1 MGVKVLLYLL
11 FLIISFPAYPSWRA
25 DFQIKGKDMGVSPL
39 LKLLPPFSRNQRW
52 NIEGRISP
60 DLEVSGDGKILNIQG
75 KVDYQDLSITHTIGK
90 FYLFTPSLSLQ
101 ELKVERK
108 EKKWKVETLL
118 TSPEIDYLGFTF
130 KDVEALLII
139 EDGKLT
145 LKSLTCVLGEGKIHV
160 TGNIDLTDPKFP
172 LDFKGKG
179 EGIKLENITFH
190 PGKGKLHV
198 RFRIK
203 GNGIDPASL
212 NGWAKLEV
220 KNGELGR
227 LPVILEIFSLLF
239 KGTSRASL
247 HSAKGDFKIRDG
259 FAYTDNLELRGKGV
273 SVLAKGYVG
282 WNRKLDFLIF
292 FKISQE
298 LLRFTPLT
306 KLVGMVIDQLGN
318 GLVRLRVTGTVNN
331 RQYTIVPFALGGDL
345 ENLFR
350 RILGIG
356 NNP

>member
-1 MGVKVLLYLL
+1 MGVKVLLYIFL
-11 FLIISFPAYPSWRA
+11 LIISFPAYSNWTTN
-25 DFQIKGKDMGVSPL
+25 FQLRGEDMDVAPL
-39 LKLLPPFSRNQRW
+39 LKLLPVFSQNQRW
-52 NIEGRISP
+52 KIEGSISP
-60 DLEVSGDGKILNIQG
+60 DLKISGDGKVLSIQG
-75 KVDYQDLSITHTIGK
+75 KLDYQNLSITQTKGK
-90 FYLFTPSLSLQ
+90 FYLYAPSLSLK

-108 EKKWKVETLL
+108 EKKWKINMVL
-118 TSPEIDYLGFTF
+118 TSPEIDYLGFSF
-130 KDVEALLII
+130 KNVNALLTI
-139 EDGKLT
+139 ENGNLT

-160 TGNIDLTDPKFP
+160 EGKIDLRDPKFP

-179 EGIKLENITFH
+179 EGIKLENISFH
-190 PGKGKLHV
+190 PSKGKLHV

-203 GNGIDPASL
+203 GDGVDPASL
-212 NGWAKLEV
+212 NGWAKVEV

-239 KGTSRASL
+239 KGASGVSL
-247 HSAKGDFKIRDG
+247 HSAKGDFKIREG
-259 FAYTDNLELRGKGV
+259 FAYTDDLELKGRGV

-282 WNRKLDFLIF
+282 WNRKLDFMIF
-292 FKISQE
+292 FKMSQE

-345 ENLFR
+345 EELFR
-350 RILGIG
+350 RILGISG
-356 NNP
+356 D